1 VYLVAGPQ
9 IAAPEIPMQFK
20 APTLLAAVVLVCA
33 SGVAAA
39 QEKPFV
45 VQKMGASE
53 AQKRL
58 ETSIRL
64 SLAGRSCKLETL
76 IADKDDERLTGFIN
90 ALQKKLRLDANRLER
105 VFYVKSFDEYEKDE
119 DKFCKTYGPQISNF
133 VKRLP

>member
-1 VYLVAGPQ
+1 
-9 IAAPEIPMQFK
+9 
-20 APTLLAAVVLVCA
+20 
-33 SGVAAA
+33 
-39 QEKPFV
+39 
-45 VQKMGASE
+45 MGASE

-64 SLAGRSCKLETL
+64 SLAGRSCKLETP

-119 DKFCKTYGPQISNF
+119 EKFCKTYGPQISNF

>member
-1 VYLVAGPQ
+1 
-9 IAAPEIPMQFK
+9 MHFK
-20 APTLLAAVVLVCA
+20 APTVLAAVVLVCA
-33 SGVAAA
+33 AGAATA

-58 ETSIRL
+58 ETSIRI
-64 SLAGRSCKLETL
+64 SLAGRSCKLETP

-90 ALQKKLRLDANRLER
+90 ALQKKLRLDPNRLER

-119 DKFCKTYGPQISNF
+119 EKFCKTYGPQISNF

>member
-1 VYLVAGPQ
+1 
-9 IAAPEIPMQFK
+9 MQFK
-20 APTLLAAVVLVCA
+20 APTVFAAVVFVCA

-64 SLAGRSCKLETL
+64 SLAGRSCKLETP

-90 ALQKKLRLDANRLER
+90 ALQKKLRLDPNRLER

-119 DKFCKTYGPQISNF
+119 EKFCKTYGPQISNF